1 MILVVD
7 THVVVSALLNP
18 RGAPGRVL
26 DLVLGRA
33 LDLAVD
39 DRILAEYRA
48 VLTRARFGFD
58 AADVEALMAFL
69 IATAITALGRPLST
83 RLPDEDDEAFLEVA
97 IKARADAL
105 VTGNLRHYPVADRAG
120 VHVMSPAEFIAQMR
134 AGPTR
139 DRQT

>member
-7 THVVVSALLNP
+7 TNVVVSGLLSP

-48 VLTRARFGFD
+48 VLMRARFGFD
-58 AADVEALMAFL
+58 AADVEALMTFL
-69 IATAITALGRPLST
+69 VATAVPAFARPLST
-83 RLPDEDDEAFLEVA
+83 RLPDEADEAFLEVA
-97 IKARADAL
+97 IAARADAL

-120 VHVMSPAEFIAQMR
+120 VLVVSPAEFIAQIR
-134 AGPTR
+134 ARPA
-139 DRQT
+139 

>member
-7 THVVVSALLNP
+7 TNVVVSALLSP

-48 VLTRARFGFD
+48 VLSRARFGFD
-58 AADVEALMAFL
+58 PADVEALMAFL
-69 IATAITALGRPLST
+69 IATAVTALAWPLPT
-83 RLPDEDDEAFLEVA
+83 RLPDEADEAFLEVA
-97 IKARADAL
+97 IAARADAL

-120 VHVMSPAEFIAQMR
+120 VLVMSPAEFIAQIR
-134 AGPTR
+134 ARPA
-139 DRQT
+139 

>member
-7 THVVVSALLNP
+7 TNVVVSALLSP

-48 VLTRARFGFD
+48 VLTRPRFGFD
-58 AADVEALMAFL
+58 AADVEALMTFL
-69 IATAITALGRPLST
+69 VATAVPAFARPLST
-83 RLPDEDDEAFLEVA
+83 RLPDEADEAFPEVA
-97 IKARADAL
+97 IAARADAL

-120 VHVMSPAEFIAQMR
+120 VLVMSPAEFIAQMR
-134 AGPTR
+134 ARPT
-139 DRQT
+139 

>member
-7 THVVVSALLNP
+7 TNVVVSALLSP

-48 VLTRARFGFD
+48 VLTRPRFGFD
-58 AADVEALMAFL
+58 AADVEALMTFL
-69 IATAITALGRPLST
+69 VATAVPAFARPLST
-83 RLPDEDDEAFLEVA
+83 RLPDEADEAFPEVA
-97 IKARADAL
+97 IAARADAL

-120 VHVMSPAEFIAQMR
+120 VLVMSPAEFIAQIR
-134 AGPTR
+134 ARPA
-139 DRQT
+139 

>member
-7 THVVVSALLNP
+7 TNVVVSALLSP

-48 VLTRARFGFD
+48 VLSRARFGFD
-58 AADVEALMAFL
+58 PADVEALMTFL
-69 IATAITALGRPLST
+69 AATAVPAFARPLST
-83 RLPDEDDEAFLEVA
+83 RLPDEADEAFLEVA
-97 IKARADAL
+97 IAARADAL
-105 VTGNLRHYPVADRAG
+105 VTGNLRHYPAADRAG
-120 VHVMSPAEFIAQMR
+120 VHVMSPVEFITLMR
-134 AGPTR
+134 ARPTR

>member
-7 THVVVSALLNP
+7 TNVVVSALLSP

-58 AADVEALMAFL
+58 AADVEALMTFL
-69 IATAITALGRPLST
+69 VATAVPAFARPLST
-83 RLPDEDDEAFLEVA
+83 RLPDEADEAFLEVA
-97 IKARADAL
+97 IAARADAL
-105 VTGNLRHYPVADRAG
+105 VTGNLRHYPVAHRAG
-120 VHVMSPAEFIAQMR
+120 VHVVSPAEFIAQIR
-134 AGPTR
+134 ARPT
-139 DRQT
+139 

>member
-7 THVVVSALLNP
+7 TNVVVSALLSP

-39 DRILAEYRA
+39 DRIVAEYRA

-58 AADVEALMAFL
+58 AADVEALMTFL
-69 IATAITALGRPLST
+69 AATAVPAFARPLST
-83 RLPDEDDEAFLEVA
+83 RLPDEGDEAFLEVA
-97 IKARADAL
+97 IAARADAL

-120 VHVMSPAEFIAQMR
+120 VIVMSPAEFIAQIR
-134 AGPTR
+134 ARPA
-139 DRQT
+139 